1 MFHAACLHALSL
13 AARSLSLRVVLHI
26 KQLKL
31 PEPLNMVVK
40 LRMVI

>member
-1 MFHAACLHALSL
+1 L

-31 PEPLNMVVK
+31 SEPLNMVVE
-40 LRMVI
+40 LRMVFGFTETFIDPAR